1 MQAKQ
6 VLDLVIVCLAFV
18 ASIAIGSGA
27 FNWPSLTEILVA
39 RIKVSNLFLFI
50 GYLALCSAIFSACGF
65 YQSHRLSHRKH
76 RLYEVLLA
84 VTLSTGVLLVL
95 GWPLDLS
102 FATKE
107 FLLVFW
113 LLCISILMLSHEL
126 AQQLLHLAR
135 LHGRNLRRVV
145 IVGEEDDAK
154 ALANLITHQ
163 AGFGYH
169 VVQVIDAREMAKNG
183 QIASDIPA

>member
-1 MQAKQ
+1 MQAKR
-6 VLDLVIVCLAFV
+6 VLDLVTVCLVFI

-27 FNWPSLTEILVA
+27 LNWPSLTEILMA
-39 RIKVSNLFLFI
+39 RVKVSNLFLFI

-65 YQSHRLSHRKH
+65 YQSHRLSYPKH
-76 RLYEVLLA
+76 RLYEVFLA
-84 VTLSTGVLLVL
+84 VTLATGVLLVL

-113 LLCISILMLSHEL
+113 LLCISILILSHEL
-126 AQQLLHLAR
+126 SQQLLHLAR

-145 IVGEEDDAK
+145 IVGEENDAMG
-154 ALANLITHQ
+154 LANLITHH

-169 VVQVIDAREMAKNG
+169 VVQIIDAREMAKDD
-183 QIASDIPA
+183 QIISNIPA